1 MKIKN
6 ARSLTRG
13 ALIAALYVALTFV
26 SASLGLAGNA
36 PIQLR
41 LSEALTILPFFC
53 PEAIW
58 GLFVGCMLSNLLISA
73 PLWDILFGSLATLIG
88 AIGARLLRRY
98 RLLVPL
104 PTILSNAAI
113 VPFVLIYAYGVTDA
127 YWFLLVTVT
136 IGEVLS
142 AGVLGLILLRALEKR
157 GKVLF
162 TK

>member
-1 MKIKN
+1 MKN
-6 ARSLTRG
+6 ARTLTRG

-26 SASLGLAGNA
+26 SAAFGLAGNA

-41 LSEALTILPFFC
+41 LSEALSVLPFFC
-53 PEAIW
+53 PEAVW
-58 GLFVGCMLSNLLISA
+58 GLFIGCLLSNLLTAA

-88 AIGARLLRRY
+88 ALGARLLRRY
-98 RLLVPL
+98 RWLVPL

-113 VPFVLIYAYGVTDA
+113 IPLVLIYAYGARDA
-127 YWFLLVTVT
+127 YWFLLVTVS
-136 IGEVLS
+136 IGEILS
-142 AGVLGLILLRALEKR
+142 AGVLGMLLLFALEKR